1 VAISRDI
8 TEQSQAEETLR
19 ASETKYR
26 IVADYTYDWE
36 YRRTPDG
43 RFAYVSPSC
52 ERMTG
57 YAASEFQADPDLL
70 FRIVHPDDKMLV
82 PCNMIYFV
90 FRESMI
96 FWRQLNEG
104 GRHVAKISS
113 NTDQGGAQR
122 A

>member
-1 VAISRDI
+1 MAISRDI

-82 PCNMIYFV
+82 TNHSERIGQQQSLADEV
-90 FRESMI
+90 QFRLS
-96 FWRQLNEG
+96 Q
-104 GRHVAKISS
+104 VSS
-113 NTDQGGAQR
+113 PSLR
-122 A
+122 L